1 MGEVENILAKLVLLV
16 SKKYPQLKT
25 KIEKFNITMM
35 RFMEQTLFMVK
46 TFCPDPSAKTIIQE
60 G

>member
-25 KIEKFNITMM
+25 KMENFNITMM
-35 RFMEQTLFMVK
+35 RFMEQTLFMVN
-46 TFCPDPSAKTIIQE
+46 TFCPDSSAKTIKQE